1 MAVHVLGGGVGNDIS
16 APLERAAVDRS
27 CKCVVNDQRNAVLM
41 RSLRELLDVENSQG
55 GVCDGLAE
63 NRLSVRLERRVQ
75 LLGSAVGAYERE
87 INAHLAH
94 GNVEQIERTAVD
106 RAGSDYVVSAACDVE
121 HREEV
126 RSLTRRSQHC
136 GGTALKLGYLSGN
149 GVVRG
154 VLKAGVEVSAGFKV
168 EQLAHVLTGGVLEGG
183 ALDYRHLP
191 GFAVSGSVA
200 SLDAFGSHF

>member
-1 MAVHVLGGGVGNDIS
+1 
-16 APLERAAVDRS
+16 
-27 CKCVVNDQRNAVLM
+27 M

-55 GVCDGLAE
+55 GICDGLAE
-63 NRLSVRLERRVQ
+63 NRLGVRLERRVQ